1 MLGRSRV
8 SFIHGVDTLWLA
20 AVLMLGTVVADGE
33 RLGCPGPSNLPL
45 EGFVFMG
52 SVLIIVVHALS
63 QLKHQM
69 VHVVPPSA
77 SLPSLSGTI
86 PVPAATNQR
95 PVSYTRLISQYP
107 RANIP

>member
-1 MLGRSRV
+1 MMGDRLDCLVLYSTVLYSIRVRIVMLGRSRV

-52 SVLIIVVHALS
+52 SV
-63 QLKHQM
+63 
-69 VHVVPPSA
+69 
-77 SLPSLSGTI
+77 
-86 PVPAATNQR
+86 
-95 PVSYTRLISQYP
+95 
-107 RANIP
+107 